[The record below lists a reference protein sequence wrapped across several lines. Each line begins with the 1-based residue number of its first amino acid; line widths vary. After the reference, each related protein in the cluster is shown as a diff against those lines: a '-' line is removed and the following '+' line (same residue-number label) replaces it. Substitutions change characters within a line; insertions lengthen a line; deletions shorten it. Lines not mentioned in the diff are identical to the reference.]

1 METRITVLIFRTL
14 TSLLVLTG
22 PGALGQSAGVI
33 DTVYT
38 TDSTIILPRP
48 ISHPTLL
55 LIRSLEGT
63 TLTDSIDYH
72 ISDSSRIHLL
82 HPRWYNQIFTVQ
94 ERSLSPILAGPAT
107 WIDTNLV
114 KSDYLI
120 KSLPSSLQSEAAFPA
135 WSNISY
141 SGHFGRGINIGNNQN
156 TTLNSN
162 FDLQL
167 RGSLPHG
174 IEVVGSLSDNSIPIQ
189 PEGNSQR
196 LQEFDKV
203 FIQLTKDN
211 ATLIAGDHEIRSPA
225 SYFMKYY
232 KKTKG
237 VFAGYTSKTSSGWEQ
252 ESSVNYAVS
261 KGKFQRTTIQVE
273 EGNQGP
279 YRVAS
284 EANNLFVVV
293 LAGTE
298 RVYLDGQLLQRGELN
313 DYTIDYNLGEIT
325 FTPRIYVSATSRI
338 IVEYEYAEQ
347 NYLRSLFTGHT
358 GWSRKGWDLRLHI
371 YSEQDG
377 KNAFQN
383 NILTPENEAILA
395 EAGDDVENLTGTSI
409 VPWEGG
415 FEEGVVL
422 YQLVD
427 SMGFIGILRHVKE
440 PLDVGLY
447 TAGFSYVGEGNGDY
461 VPAGD
466 FTNGEVYHWVAPNTD
481 GTSNGSYAPITRLQA
496 PRQQQMFGFAARK
509 SWGENG
515 ENTIYSE
522 WSLTNEDL
530 NRFSSSDRNDNVGW
544 AQNSGFSWGLNLD
557 TARQQT
563 LRILGNMEWRK
574 ATFSPI
580 STYRPVEFDRNW
592 NYQTSDTSGN
602 ERLYHIGL
610 QYTDRRFQ
618 TGYSFENFHAA
629 GKFSGERHQMEV
641 NWAPGSV
648 ILDISES
655 LTKTQSPQSVSTF
668 SRPSAS
674 FNWLMGE
681 SNQLKFSIG
690 YQGEYNV
697 VRDKLN
703 DTLSLA
709 SMRWDRGLAR
719 MEWNNNHSL
728 TLSSRTDY
736 QVGAENFLRSYR
748 TNDLQMETGIYG
760 DQGFIRWIATLRH
773 LTSIREQAEIRDDQ
787 KGWNILGQ
795 LLFSRRFFDNGWINQ
810 GEFSL
815 SNGKEP
821 RRQFQYIKV
830 ETGKGQYKYVDVNQ
844 DSIQQL
850 NEFFPAVYPDERNYI
865 RVTTLENALIST
877 FNYNFK
883 WSWNVDISKWTD
895 HTFWSKWSTENSMQ
909 IENKQQKSAKVRL
922 WNIPDTSLISSRQ
935 NILTNLYFNR
945 GGSKFQEHIGYWMRK
960 QKDFLNTGF
969 ETYDTYEYFSK
980 STLFYSSTINSL
992 VDVKRRRVTQSA
1004 NSFVEKN
1011 FSLRFWEL
1019 RHKLRWMLNQKMEL
1033 EFETGWIGG
1042 KEKAGNHQTGIL
1054 TNELSWQFRPNLK
1067 WSAQCA
1073 VDYSR
1078 VKYEAEDINL
1088 SLEHV
1093 MMSGLRPGGNLLW
1106 ETNIQRRLPNN
1117 LVVTLRYH
1125 GRKTGGASIIHT
1137 GTVQANLLF

>member
-1 METRITVLIFRTL
+1 METRNTVLIWWSVTC
-14 TSLLVLTG
+14 LLVLCV
-22 PGALGQSAGVI
+22 PKGQSQSFAAI
-33 DTVYT
+33 DTILAVESILT
-38 TDSTIILPRP
+38 LKRPVLHSSLISIRDLNGQFLRDSTDYRIIDSLRIRLMSDALYDRYYIVRERP
-48 ISHPTLL
+48 
-55 LIRSLEGT
+55 
-63 TLTDSIDYH
+63 
-72 ISDSSRIHLL
+72 
-82 HPRWYNQIFTVQ
+82 
-94 ERSLSPILAGPAT
+94 LSPILANPAT
-107 WIDTNLV
+107 WIDTQLV

-120 KSLPSSLQSEAAFPA
+120 KSLPLGLESESSFPA

-298 RVYLDGQLLQRGELN
+298 KVYLDEQLLQREELN
-313 DYTIDYNLGEIT
+313 DYTIDYNLVKIT
-325 FTPRIYVSATSRI
+325 ITPRIYVSATSRI

-544 AQNSGFSWGLNLD
+544 AQNSGFSWGL
-557 TARQQT
+557 
-563 LRILGNMEWRK
+563 
-574 ATFSPI
+574 
-580 STYRPVEFDRNW
+580 
-592 NYQTSDTSGN
+592 
-602 ERLYHIGL
+602 
-610 QYTDRRFQ
+610 
-618 TGYSFENFHAA
+618 
-629 GKFSGERHQMEV
+629 
-641 NWAPGSV
+641 
-648 ILDISES
+648 
-655 LTKTQSPQSVSTF
+655 
-668 SRPSAS
+668 
-674 FNWLMGE
+674 
-681 SNQLKFSIG
+681 
-690 YQGEYNV
+690 
-697 VRDKLN
+697 
-703 DTLSLA
+703 
-709 SMRWDRGLAR
+709 
-719 MEWNNNHSL
+719 
-728 TLSSRTDY
+728 
-736 QVGAENFLRSYR
+736 
-748 TNDLQMETGIYG
+748 
-760 DQGFIRWIATLRH
+760 
-773 LTSIREQAEIRDDQ
+773 
-787 KGWNILGQ
+787 
-795 LLFSRRFFDNGWINQ
+795 
-810 GEFSL
+810 
-815 SNGKEP
+815 
-821 RRQFQYIKV
+821 
-830 ETGKGQYKYVDVNQ
+830 
-844 DSIQQL
+844 
-850 NEFFPAVYPDERNYI
+850 
-865 RVTTLENALIST
+865 
-877 FNYNFK
+877 
-883 WSWNVDISKWTD
+883 
-895 HTFWSKWSTENSMQ
+895 
-909 IENKQQKSAKVRL
+909 
-922 WNIPDTSLISSRQ
+922 
-935 NILTNLYFNR
+935 
-945 GGSKFQEHIGYWMRK
+945 
-960 QKDFLNTGF
+960 
-969 ETYDTYEYFSK
+969 
-980 STLFYSSTINSL
+980 
-992 VDVKRRRVTQSA
+992 
-1004 NSFVEKN
+1004 
-1011 FSLRFWEL
+1011 
-1019 RHKLRWMLNQKMEL
+1019 
-1033 EFETGWIGG
+1033 
-1042 KEKAGNHQTGIL
+1042 
-1054 TNELSWQFRPNLK
+1054 
-1067 WSAQCA
+1067 
-1073 VDYSR
+1073 
-1078 VKYEAEDINL
+1078 
-1088 SLEHV
+1088 
-1093 MMSGLRPGGNLLW
+1093 
-1106 ETNIQRRLPNN
+1106 
-1117 LVVTLRYH
+1117 
-1125 GRKTGGASIIHT
+1125 
-1137 GTVQANLLF
+1137 